1 MISKSPKNTGTN
13 GFAVLTVIV
22 TCKPNLKKIKGEKP

>member
-13 GFAVLTVIV
+13 GFAVLTVIQ
-22 TCKPNLKKIKGEKP
+22 NYLKNKKEVIKNV